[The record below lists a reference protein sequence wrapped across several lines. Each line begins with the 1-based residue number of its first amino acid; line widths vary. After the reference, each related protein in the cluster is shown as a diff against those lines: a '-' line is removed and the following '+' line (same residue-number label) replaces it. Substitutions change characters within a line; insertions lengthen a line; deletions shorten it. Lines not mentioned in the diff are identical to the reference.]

1 MSPHSAASRFQQ
13 SEQARQD
20 GKLSES
26 SRVSSLSHTMFET
39 GFDELIQ
46 VQPRGFTLAAN

>member
-13 SEQARQD
+13 SEQARQ
-20 GKLSES
+20 GRLSES
-26 SRVSSLSHTMFET
+26 SRLSSRSHTMFET
-39 GFDELIQ
+39 GFDEFIQ